1 MNTSRCTR
9 NRPPTCNMAHTRTL
23 INSKWKRAQ
32 KIKQTGGMEMPDED
46 DVQGQAE
53 LRQLTLAFADTLTLK
68 CAVELGIAHMIHSKA
83 RPLTLSEIITSLQ
96 APSPDI
102 QCLSRVMRFLV
113 KKRVFSVKVRQGEAY
128 YGLTP
133 LSKWLV
139 RPEESGLTP
148 MALLLGH
155 PTVLAPWHYLS
166 QCAHKKG
173 FFYYNSENPEFDLLF
188 NDAMAS
194 NSRVVLDALLL
205 EYKSEF
211 AGFSS
216 LVDVAGGTGTAISK
230 IVEANPHISGI
241 NFDLPHVVATA
252 PKYPGVVNVGGDM
265 FSSIPSADG
274 VFMKWILHDWKDEDC
289 VKILKQCR
297 KALPSK
303 SGKLIIVDVVL
314 HLKEDTS
321 AFADSRLAFDML
333 MFAVTSGGLERTE
346 EEWRALL
353 SKGGFSNCNI
363 KPLPTLQ
370 SIIEAYPD
378 PKE

>member
-1 MNTSRCTR
+1 
-9 NRPPTCNMAHTRTL
+9 
-23 INSKWKRAQ
+23 
-32 KIKQTGGMEMPDED
+32 MEMQDED
-46 DVQGQAE
+46 ARGQAE
-53 LRQLTLAFADTLTLK
+53 FWQLTLAFADSLTLK
-68 CAVELGIAHMIHSKA
+68 CAVELGIPQLIHAKGQ
-83 RPLTLSEIITSLQ
+83 PLTLSEIITSLQ
-96 APSPDI
+96 APSPDSW
-102 QCLSRVMRFLV
+102 CLSRVMRFLV
-113 KKRVFSVKVRQGEAY
+113 KKRVFSEEVKEGEAY
-128 YGLTP
+128 YGLTRA
-133 LSKWLV
+133 SKWLV
-139 RPEESGLTP
+139 RPGTSGLAP
-148 MALLLGH
+148 MLTMLNH
-155 PTVLAPWHYLS
+155 PIFLAPWQCLS
-166 QCAHKKG
+166 QCVVEGGNAFEKAHGSKIFK
-173 FFYYNSENPEFDLLF
+173 YALNNPGSNEIF
-188 NDAMAS
+188 NEAMAS
-194 NSRVVLDALLL
+194 DARVVLDALLSQ
-205 EYKSEF
+205 YKSGF
-211 AGFSS
+211 AGLTS
-216 LVDVAGGTGTAISK
+216 LVDVGGGTGTAVIA
-230 IVEANPHISGI
+230 IVKAHPHISGI
-241 NFDLPHVVATA
+241 NFDLPHVVSSA
-252 PKYPGVVNVGGDM
+252 PEHPGVVNVSGDM
-265 FSSIPSADG
+265 FISIPHADA